1 MGHPIIS
8 DKKYG
13 GGENRVKGF
22 LPEVSKELNSILK
35 IFNRQALHAYSIE
48 FIHPK
53 TMDNVKYIST
63 LPNDFSDAIHILSEK
78 YG

>member
-1 MGHPIIS
+1 MHTALELAYNQFM
-8 DKKYG
+8 KKYG
-13 GGENRVKGF
+13 STDDWYKLR
-22 LPEVSKELNSILK
+22 NSILK

-53 TMDNVKYIST
+53 TKDNVKYISP
-63 LPNDFSDAIHILSEK
+63 LPNDFSDAINILSEK